1 MGNSTANTSIE
12 WQKMMKQQA
21 KNGPDD
27 DMMFGQNNMD
37 DLDID
42 NESLFYQA
50 KVKFQHKQSF
60 SGTIPLQG
68 GAANRS
74 TANAAA
80 LEISQYQDDI
90 LAIVELDIEEVDDRL
105 EELEYTIGRL
115 KEQVNNK

>member
-1 MGNSTANTSIE
+1 
-12 WQKMMKQQA
+12 
-21 KNGPDD
+21 
-27 DMMFGQNNMD
+27 MMFGQNNMD
-37 DLDID
+37 DELEID

-50 KVKFQHKQSF
+50 KVKFQHQQSF
-60 SGTIPLQG
+60 SGTLPIQG
-68 GAANRS
+68 GEYRS

-105 EELEYTIGRL
+105 EELENTIGRL